1 MKPFKP
7 FWGWTRNTSSSPTH
21 GFFSPFFCP
30 KIFPSYLLHLISRS
44 FHSRAWESSQ
54 AWVAHSFEETWNTR
68 LEEGGELNVEG
79 MWRGESKRSTSS
91 QMQKWEKKGKL
102 LPFST
107 FFSSLW
113 FFFLCVFLFF
123 LLLKKK
129 KMPRRKRLKRRGRNM
144 RPEVGAKS
152 EVVERDLE
160 GKLPPFSA
168 FFFFSIVFFF
178 FSSTWE

>member
-1 MKPFKP
+1 
-7 FWGWTRNTSSSPTH
+7 
-21 GFFSPFFCP
+21 
-30 KIFPSYLLHLISRS
+30 
-44 FHSRAWESSQ
+44 
-54 AWVAHSFEETWNTR
+54 
-68 LEEGGELNVEG
+68 
-79 MWRGESKRSTSS
+79 
-91 QMQKWEKKGKL
+91 MQKREKKGKL

-107 FFSSLW
+107 SFSSLW

-152 EVVERDLE
+152 EMVEQELE

-168 FFFFSIVFFF
+168 FFFFSMVFLFLFF
-178 FSSTWE
+178 NLIIKRC